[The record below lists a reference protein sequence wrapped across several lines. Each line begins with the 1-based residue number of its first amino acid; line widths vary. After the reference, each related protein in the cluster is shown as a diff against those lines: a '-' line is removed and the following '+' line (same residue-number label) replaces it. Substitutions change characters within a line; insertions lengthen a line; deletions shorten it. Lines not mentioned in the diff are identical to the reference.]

1 MYTVKDLSDAIKCV
15 QKRSNNSLSCVA
27 GVDVYSNYCPYG
39 GNITVDGSAVCT
51 FNIGIHG
58 FVIRFRVREN
68 LIGSEAH
75 HLREDMQLSEITEI
89 AKEYGIPEDVE
100 AIFTRFI
107 DTVKEEAEC

>member
-1 MYTVKDLSDAIKCV
+1 MYTVEDLSDAIKCV

-27 GVDVYSNYCPYG
+27 GVDVYSSYYPYG
-39 GNITVDGSAVCT
+39 GNITVGGSAVCT

-58 FVIRFRVREN
+58 FEIRFRVREN

-75 HLREDMQLSEITEI
+75 QLREDMQLSEITKI

-100 AIFTRFI
+100 AIFAKFI